1 MVLEKRTYHPF
12 FVCSAQVNVET
23 AFLCNG
29 AALVS
34 QSFTFLICHSEGFA
48 HRAPFVVDVTT
59 CANFNV
65 ERGYVPTVP
74 FGCPFEFLIFP
85 EFLEMPI
92 VHVLFSWRG

>member
-48 HRAPFVVDVTT
+48 DRAPFVVDVTT

-65 ERGYVPTVP
+65 ERGLRSNRSFWLSFRVSDISLV
-74 FGCPFEFLIFP
+74 
-85 EFLEMPI
+85 
-92 VHVLFSWRG
+92 S